1 MKPDLVRHNHTE
13 RSAATLSKDLQRTEF
28 DIHGV
33 LGVALVDP
41 SSADVKAVI
50 KHLGPLRGPLLREPD
65 ITIRFDK
72 NLAPLCLRHLGQK
85 QNAFTDDA
93 FFVFDE
99 TDRSAMAKI
108 PFDQV
113 GSRCEI
119 VCTRSRGSMPLLVP
133 LLSLIALAKG
143 FVAVHAS
150 AFVHRG
156 VGILMAGWAG
166 SGKTTALLG
175 FASEGAE
182 FIGEEWV
189 LLSGDGQTMCGLP
202 REIELS
208 PAHLDTVPE
217 VRRAIKRSRLWG
229 FESLRHLTTMQDLL
243 PRKADGTTP
252 AKALRKVI
260 SAAQRRILPTV
271 RPQALF
277 GDRVASLTARPDKVF
292 LLISHDDRNVE
303 IIPTPP
309 REMARRIAHM
319 MQYEQ
324 RRFIEHYLAFQ
335 FAFPERKNAFV
346 EESSSYRYEL
356 LLSALQGKETYTVRH
371 PHPIAFSS
379 LYEAVKP
386 FCGTTKS
393 IQTEVV
399 CAVP

>member
-1 MKPDLVRHNHTE
+1 MKLDLVMHNLTK
-13 RSAATLSKDLQRTEF
+13 RSAATPRKHGQTTQF

-33 LGVALVDP
+33 LGIALVDP
-41 SSADVKAVI
+41 SPADLKTVT
-50 KHLGPLRGPLLREPD
+50 KHLGPLQGPLLREPD

-72 NLAPLCLRHLGQK
+72 NLAPLSLRHLGQK
-85 QNAFTDDA
+85 QNALTDDA

-99 TDRSAMAKI
+99 TDSSAMTKI

-113 GSRCEI
+113 GRPCEI
-119 VCTRSRGSMPLLVP
+119 VCTRGRGSVPLLLP
-133 LLSLIALAKG
+133 LLSLTALAKD

-150 AFVHRG
+150 AFVHHG

-175 FASEGAE
+175 FAGEEAE

-208 PAHLDTVPE
+208 PAHLDNVPE

-229 FESLRHLTTMQDLL
+229 FESLRHFSTMQDLL
-243 PRKADGTTP
+243 AGKVDGTTHG
-252 AKALRKVI
+252 KALRRVI
-260 SAAQRRILPTV
+260 SGAQRRILPKV
-271 RPQALF
+271 SPQALF
-277 GDRVASLTARPDKVF
+277 GGRVGSLTARPDKIF
-292 LLISHDDRNVE
+292 LLISHEDRKIEV
-303 IIPTPP
+303 IPTPP
-309 REMARRIAHM
+309 SEMARRIAHM

-324 RRFIEHYLAFQ
+324 RRFMEHYLAFQ
-335 FAFPERKNAFV
+335 FAFPERRNAFI

-356 LLSALQGKETYTVRH
+356 LLRALQGKETYTVRH
-371 PHPIAFSS
+371 PHPIPFSS
-379 LYEAVKP
+379 LYEAVKS
-386 FCGTTKS
+386 FCETTKN
-393 IQTEVV
+393 IQTETV

>member
-156 VGILMAGWAG
+156 VGILMAGWA
-166 SGKTTALLG
+166 
-175 FASEGAE
+175 
-182 FIGEEWV
+182 
-189 LLSGDGQTMCGLP
+189 LSGDGQTMCGLP

-324 RRFIEHYLAFQ
+324 RRFMEHYLAFQ